1 MAIADPLLWG
11 FASMFAWGTGDILA
25 RYAAIRLGSPV
36 VAIVVLGLGIVPP
49 LAMGLSRYPSL
60 EAVTGGDFLL
70 LATAS
75 GLLFPLGYVLFYR
88 GLERGMVSIVSPLS
102 ASWLAVTTV
111 LAAILFNE
119 SIGLAKG
126 SLILLVLAGIVLI
139 SARGRSGAS
148 LEGVWYGLTAMLTF
162 GIAFTL
168 WKPIVEEVGPFIA
181 VASVRLVAT
190 VALGS
195 YLSVKRPVG
204 ASFTRGAVLMVIA
217 SAVLDSLG
225 FVSYNLGIETEDV
238 SLIAPISAS
247 YPVVTLVLAWVFLRE
262 RVSALQMTGIVV
274 LLSAVVA
281 LGVVG

>member
-1 MAIADPLLWG
+1 MVIADPLLWG

-25 RYAAIRLGSPV
+25 RYAAIRLGSPI
-36 VAIVVLGLGIVPP
+36 VAIVVLGVGIAPP
-49 LAMGLSRYPSL
+49 LAMGLSRYPSP
-60 EAVTGGDFLL
+60 EAIAGSDFIL
-70 LATAS
+70 LALTA
-75 GLLFPLGYVLFYR
+75 GLLFSLGYVFFYR

-111 LAAILFNE
+111 MAAILFNE

-126 SLILLVLAGIVLI
+126 SLIVLVLVGILLT

-148 LEGVWYGLTAMLTF
+148 LGGVWYGLTAMLTF
-162 GIAFTL
+162 GIAFSL

-181 VASVRLVAT
+181 VVSVRLVAT

-195 YLSVKRPVG
+195 YLSVRRPVG
-204 ASFTRGAVLMVIA
+204 ATFTRGAVFMVIA

-225 FVSYNLGIETEDV
+225 FVAYNLGIETEDV

-262 RVSALQMTGIVV
+262 RVSAVQMTGIVV